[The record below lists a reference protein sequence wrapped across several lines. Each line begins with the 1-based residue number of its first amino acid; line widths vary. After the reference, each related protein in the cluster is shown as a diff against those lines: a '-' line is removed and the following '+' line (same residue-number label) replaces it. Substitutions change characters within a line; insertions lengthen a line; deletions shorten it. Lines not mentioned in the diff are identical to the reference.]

1 MQHVQNDQHRSLIP
15 LRAAYWISVMAVGIS
30 LAACGGGGGTPTEAV
45 VSSVEADVSVLEGS
59 AASGTSDLVFL
70 VSLDKPVIT
79 RLDLTV
85 STRSAIKP
93 GFVSTPGAAT
103 GGASCGAGTDYI
115 NLSNEP
121 IVFLPGSSSGQITV
135 KVCQD
140 STFEPNEILYV
151 DWSVLGGQVRSL
163 KGTII
168 NDDAG
173 GLNSTGA
180 SSLLGG
186 LSAFGRDVNTLTQ
199 DNGDGALGFSFASV
213 NSGACIQDK
222 VTGLTWQKNW
232 PITGIVYS
240 GADALVDNAN
250 STFLCGKTDWRVPT
264 SNELLSLMNFSVPVN
279 NPINADVLNSLLSG
293 DWMTGEFWT
302 SETMATATD
311 NAWVVSPGQGGVVS
325 FLAKTA
331 STPFVRLVSGAKTA
345 STCVDSADRFIVSRN
360 STGTPDST
368 VYDSKSGL
376 MWKQCTEG
384 SEGAQCN
391 LTSTVPFDTS
401 RSEAATYIF
410 NWLKNVNA
418 NPATLGA
425 GFSDWRL
432 PSVKELA
439 SLVNRCSTSSRIDP
453 TFFPNSMSVSYVTA
467 TKNVNDPSQ
476 FWFVNFFDGTIA
488 VGSATNKY
496 IRLVRAGQ

>member
-1 MQHVQNDQHRSLIP
+1 
-15 LRAAYWISVMAVGIS
+15 VG
-30 LAACGGGGGTPTEAV
+30 A
-45 VSSVEADVSVLEGS
+45 
-59 AASGTSDLVFL
+59 
-70 VSLDKPVIT
+70 
-79 RLDLTV
+79 
-85 STRSAIKP
+85 
-93 GFVSTPGAAT
+93 
-103 GGASCGAGTDYI
+103 
-115 NLSNEP
+115 
-121 IVFLPGSSSGQITV
+121 
-135 KVCQD
+135 
-140 STFEPNEILYV
+140 
-151 DWSVLGGQVRSL
+151 L

-222 VTGLTWQKNW
+222 VTGLIWQKNW

-279 NPINADVLNSLLSG
+279 NPINADALNSLLSG

>member
-1 MQHVQNDQHRSLIP
+1 MQHLQNDQYRSLIP

-186 LSAFGRDVNTLTQ
+186 LSAFGRDVNTLTK

-240 GADALVDNAN
+240 GVDALVDNAN
-250 STFLCGKTDWRVPT
+250 SSFLCGKTDWRVPT

-279 NPINADVLNSLLSG
+279 NPINADALNSLLSG

-311 NAWVVSPGQGGVVS
+311 NAWVVSPGQGGSVTLS
-325 FLAKTA
+325 AKTA
-331 STPFVRLVSGAKTA
+331 STAFVRLVSGVKTA
-345 STCVDSADRFIVSRN
+345 STCGDSADRFIVSRN

-391 LTSTVPFDTS
+391 LTSTVPFDTR

-410 NWLKNVNA
+410 NWLKNVNE

-439 SLVNRCSTSSRIDP
+439 SLVDRCSTSSRIDP
-453 TFFPNSMSVSYVTA
+453 TFFPNSMSFSYVTA